1 MLSGVCPKCGST
13 EVYAGTEISYKAGN
27 NYSNSIPITFWHTS
41 ALDNYVCADCG
52 YVESYIPKHKHREM
66 IRKNWP
72 RVSDIKY
79 KRMFD

>member
-13 EVYAGTEISYKAGN
+13 EVYAGTELNWKDGN
-27 NYSNSIPITFWHTS
+27 NYSNTIPISFWRTA

-52 YVESYIPKHKHREM
+52 YVESYVAKTKHLDM

-79 KRMFD
+79 KRMFN